1 MVDTI
6 PIIERRVRYGP
17 AVGRR
22 RRRRGLAQHRQ
33 PLLSKT
39 GGQGEPGSIL
49 AIADHREPREELQC
63 WSGRYRSA
71 VQCTCGLNP
80 LNLSVKTRA
89 PAALLRGRDLIHGAP
104 YNIVDG
110 DDISIA
116 KALIG
121 ARARAP
127 RD

>member
-1 MVDTI
+1 MVDTM
-6 PIIERRVRYGP
+6 PIIERGVRYGP

-80 LNLSVKTRA
+80 LHYSLPCARCVCAAVRA
-89 PAALLRGRDLIHGAP
+89 QPKIMGTVANKKGRSFLTG
-104 YNIVDG
+104 
-110 DDISIA
+110 
-116 KALIG
+116 
-121 ARARAP
+121 P
-127 RD
+127 R

>member
-22 RRRRGLAQHRQ
+22 RRRRALAQHRQ

-80 LNLSVKTRA
+80 LHYSLPPCLPCARCVC
-89 PAALLRGRDLIHGAP
+89 AAVRVQPKIMGTIMGTVANKKGRSFLTD
-104 YNIVDG
+104 
-110 DDISIA
+110 
-116 KALIG
+116 
-121 ARARAP
+121 P
-127 RD
+127 R